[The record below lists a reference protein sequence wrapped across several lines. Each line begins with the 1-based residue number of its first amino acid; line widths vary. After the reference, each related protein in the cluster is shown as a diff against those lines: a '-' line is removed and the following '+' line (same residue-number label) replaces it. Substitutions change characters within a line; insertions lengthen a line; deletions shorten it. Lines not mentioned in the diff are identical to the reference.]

1 MILTLTGGEVLQLS
15 GIEIKNGCIVYYGNP
30 AGYIKEDRA
39 TVDKIFQSTEFEE
52 WLSEKGLVSEWRD
65 GVFERLSNGEK
76 AEELKEDEK
85 SLKNIRI
92 WQLKADS
99 DFELRFRAY
108 DEVVKASG
116 EPCMANYETVYDG
129 ELGTNDLEAVYAKFN
144 MDHPN
149 GFTGHSLSISDVV
162 ELYDEGSSE
171 FFYVDR
177 IGFQKIEF
185 ANQHEHDMRMG
196 M

>member
-15 GIEIKNGCIVYYGNP
+15 GIEMKNGCIVYYGNP

-52 WLSEKGLVSEWRD
+52 WIFEKMLIPNWKD
-65 GVFERLSNGEK
+65 GVFERISNGEK
-76 AEELKEDEK
+76 AEELHEGEK
-85 SLKNIRI
+85 SLKNVRI

-108 DEVVKASG
+108 DEVLKSSG
-116 EPCMANYETVYDG
+116 KPSMANYETVYDG
-129 ELGTNDLEAVYAKFN
+129 ELETNDLEAVYAKFN
-144 MDHPN
+144 MDQPN

-162 ELYDEGSSE
+162 ELYDEGGSE
-171 FFYVDR
+171 FYYVDR

-185 ANQHEHDMRMG
+185 VNQHEHDMRMG

>member
-1 MILTLTGGEVLQLS
+1 MILTLTGGEVLQLN
-15 GIEIKNGCIVYYGNP
+15 GIEMKDGCIVYYGNP

-52 WLSEKGLVSEWRD
+52 WLSEKGLASDWRD

-76 AEELKEDEK
+76 AEELSEAEK
-85 SLKNIRI
+85 SLKKIRI
-92 WQLKADS
+92 WQLKSDS

-116 EPCMANYETVYDG
+116 EPSMANYETVYDG
-129 ELGTNDLEAVYAKFN
+129 ELETNDLEAVYAKFN

-162 ELYDEGSSE
+162 ELYDEGVSE
-171 FFYVDR
+171 FYYVDR